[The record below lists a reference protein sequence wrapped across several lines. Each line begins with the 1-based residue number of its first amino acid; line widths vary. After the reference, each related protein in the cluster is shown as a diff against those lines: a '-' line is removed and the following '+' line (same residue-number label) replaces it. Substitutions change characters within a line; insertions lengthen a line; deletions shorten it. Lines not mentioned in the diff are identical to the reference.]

1 MGQMGQGWWRQHVHT
16 TMGKRLASAPV
27 RRVMYNGVR
36 AGALGSPAGASV
48 SLPDGEG
55 DGRAGDME
63 PEELDLVELREDV
76 AVQDGWRMGRD
87 VTLEMLRAGA
97 RGMVI
102 HRHEGESRR
111 YDVEFVD
118 PRTSEPMVLATL
130 DGDKL
135 RVVERDT
142 LGSS

>member
-1 MGQMGQGWWRQHVHT
+1 
-16 TMGKRLASAPV
+16 
-27 RRVMYNGVR
+27 
-36 AGALGSPAGASV
+36 
-48 SLPDGEG
+48 
-55 DGRAGDME
+55 ME
-63 PEELDLVELREDV
+63 PEELDLVELCEDV
-76 AVQDGWRMGRD
+76 AVRDGWRVRPD

-102 HRHEGESRR
+102 HRHEGTGRL

-118 PRTSEPMVLATL
+118 PQTSEPVVLATL

>member
-1 MGQMGQGWWRQHVHT
+1 
-16 TMGKRLASAPV
+16 
-27 RRVMYNGVR
+27 
-36 AGALGSPAGASV
+36 
-48 SLPDGEG
+48 
-55 DGRAGDME
+55 ME

-76 AVQDGWRMGRD
+76 AVRDDWRVRPD
-87 VTLEMLRAGA
+87 VTLETLRAGA

-102 HRHEGESRR
+102 HRHEGTDRR

-118 PRTSEPMVLATL
+118 PQTSEPVVLATL

>member
-1 MGQMGQGWWRQHVHT
+1 
-16 TMGKRLASAPV
+16 
-27 RRVMYNGVR
+27 
-36 AGALGSPAGASV
+36 
-48 SLPDGEG
+48 
-55 DGRAGDME
+55 ME

-76 AVQDGWRMGRD
+76 AVQDGWRVRPD
-87 VTLEMLRAGA
+87 VTVETLRAGA

-102 HRHEGESRR
+102 HQHEGTGRR

-118 PRTSEPMVLATL
+118 PQTSEPVVLATL

>member
-1 MGQMGQGWWRQHVHT
+1 
-16 TMGKRLASAPV
+16 
-27 RRVMYNGVR
+27 
-36 AGALGSPAGASV
+36 
-48 SLPDGEG
+48 
-55 DGRAGDME
+55 ME

-76 AVQDGWRMGRD
+76 PVRDGWRVRPD
-87 VTLEMLRAGA
+87 ITLAILRAGA

-102 HRHEGESRR
+102 HRHEGTGRL

-118 PRTSEPMVLATL
+118 LRTSEPVVLATL